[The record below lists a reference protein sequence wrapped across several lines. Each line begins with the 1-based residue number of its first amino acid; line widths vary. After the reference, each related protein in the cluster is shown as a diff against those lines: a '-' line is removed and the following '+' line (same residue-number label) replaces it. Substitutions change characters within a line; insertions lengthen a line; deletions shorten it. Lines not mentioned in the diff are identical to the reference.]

1 MSTAQID
8 IDKKENVLTITRIFD
23 APRELVWK
31 AWTDP
36 KHFIQWWGPKNFTTP
51 TCKIDL
57 HVGGKLFYCMRSP
70 EGQDIWGIGVYKE
83 INPPEKIV
91 FSDSFADAEGNI
103 VSAQYYGMSPD
114 VPLEMMIT
122 VMFENIGEKTKMI
135 LKHACLPKVEIDMAG
150 TGWSESL
157 DKLEEFLK

>member
-8 IDKKENVLTITRIFD
+8 IDKKENVLTITRTFD

-31 AWTDP
+31 AWTNP

-57 HVGGKLFYCMRSP
+57 RVGGKLFYCMRSP
-70 EGQDIWGIGVYKE
+70 EGQDLWATGVYKE

-103 VSAQYYGMSPD
+103 VSAQYYGMSSD
-114 VPLEMMIT
+114 IPLEMKIT
-122 VMFENIGEKTKMI
+122 VMFENIGGKTKMT
-135 LKHACLPKVEIDMAG
+135 LKHERLPKIEIDMAG
-150 TGWSESL
+150 TGWNESL